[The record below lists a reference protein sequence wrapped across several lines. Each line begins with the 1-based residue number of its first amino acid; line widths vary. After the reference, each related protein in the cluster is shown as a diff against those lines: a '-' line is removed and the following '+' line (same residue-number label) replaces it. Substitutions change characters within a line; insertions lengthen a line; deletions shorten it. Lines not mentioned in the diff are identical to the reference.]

1 MEKGIMINLTLNVKE
16 AELLTRSLNLMSD
29 YLEQLNAMQM
39 LCNNER
45 TALKD
50 AAVLGGIFQKLI
62 AATSDAEKAIQEDA

>member
-1 MEKGIMINLTLNVKE
+1 MEKEIMINLNLNVKE

-50 AAVLGGIFQKLI
+50 AAVLGSIFQKLI
-62 AATSDAEKAIQEDA
+62 AATSDAERRI

>member
-1 MEKGIMINLTLNVKE
+1 MEKEIMINLTLNVKE

-50 AAVLGGIFQKLI
+50 AAVLGDIFQKLI
-62 AATSDAEKAIQEDA
+62 AATSHAEKAIQEEA

>member
-1 MEKGIMINLTLNVKE
+1 MGKEIMINLNLNVKE
-16 AELLTRSLNLMSD
+16 AKLLTRSLNLMSD

-45 TALKD
+45 TALKE

-62 AATSDAEKAIQEDA
+62 AATSDAERRI